1 MQQLRMSIEKQAEL
15 SACFD
20 AFNETGQGLR
30 LEDLKCAATAILGF
44 KPSKRD
50 LINWLVGT
58 DAEHTQILSKGSF
71 MQLMAS
77 KLALVDER
85 EELRSMF
92 KAFDVRHQGFLT
104 VDSLIEVM
112 KEACPA
118 VTAGRVA
125 DMFAEA
131 DVDGSGRIG
140 YMQFEQIVLGR
151 RSRLDNVY
159 SSRLT

>member
-1 MQQLRMSIEKQAEL
+1 MQQLRLSAEKQAEL

-30 LEDLKCAATAILGF
+30 LEDLKCAATALLGF

-50 LINWLVGT
+50 LISWLVGT
-58 DAEHTQILSKGSF
+58 DAEHTQILSKSTF

-77 KLALVDER
+77 KVALVDER
-85 EELRSMF
+85 EELRTMF
-92 KAFDVRHQGFLT
+92 KAFDVRNQGFLT
-104 VDSLIEVM
+104 LDSLIEVM

-118 VTAGRVA
+118 VSAGRVA

-131 DVDGSGRIG
+131 DAANSGRVG

-151 RSRLDNVY
+151 SNAY
-159 SSRLT
+159 SPYLT